1 MTILKTIHLRK
12 KQLMQNKNIKDK
24 LIDAEQPSLK
34 NFSASLV
41 FGFCPIGAL
50 TASDEL
56 TLNSEEIKLLVK
68 ECPKPKI
75 KNILGAF
82 RYFYICYCLKLEQ
95 LDQDNKNYF
104 YLQTFSQISDQQTPA
119 APVYGFYNNEE
130 IMSMIKDVDNL
141 FSPDTHEKQ
150 VFESYLQ
157 ELEGDASEI
166 IQLMQNWTSLKLL
179 QFNDLYFQDKEA
191 VRNLYELI
199 NTEDNPHKI
208 LKSKKQK
215 GDTSNLE
222 KPTKLKIATKK
233 KTTKATKNKKNI

>member
-12 KQLMQNKNIKDK
+12 KRLMQNKNIKDK

-56 TLNSEEIKLLVK
+56 TLNSEEIKALIK

-104 YLQTFSQISDQQTPA
+104 YFQTFSQISDQQTPA

-141 FSPDTHEKQ
+141 FNPDTHEKQ

-157 ELEGDASEI
+157 DLEGDASQLIE
-166 IQLMQNWTSLKLL
+166 LMQNWTSLKLL
-179 QFNDLYFQDKEA
+179 QFNDLYFQDEGA
-191 VRNLYELI
+191 IRNLYELI
-199 NTEDNPHKI
+199 NQENNSEKVVGNR
-208 LKSKKQK
+208 KQK
-215 GDTSNLE
+215 KTDSGFE
-222 KPTKLKIATKK
+222 KPTKTKTVIK
-233 KTTKATKNKKNI
+233 KSVRKTIKNKEDI

>member
-1 MTILKTIHLRK
+1 MTILKTIQLRK
-12 KQLMQNKNIKDK
+12 KLFMQNKNIKDK

-41 FGFCPIGAL
+41 FGFCPTRAL
-50 TASDEL
+50 MASDEL
-56 TLNSEEIKLLVK
+56 TLNSEEIKALIK
-68 ECPKPKI
+68 ECPKSKI

-104 YLQTFSQISDQQTPA
+104 YLQTFSQISNQQTPA

-157 ELEGDASEI
+157 ELEGDASEL

-179 QFNDLYFQDKEA
+179 QFNDLYFQDEEA
-191 VRNLYELI
+191 VRNLYELVK
-199 NTEDNPHKI
+199 TEDNPNKM
-208 LKSKKQK
+208 LKSKKQN

-222 KPTKLKIATKK
+222 KPTKLKTATKK
-233 KTTKATKNKKNI
+233 KISKTTKNKKNI

>member
-1 MTILKTIHLRK
+1 MILPQRK
-12 KQLMQNKNIKDK
+12 RLMQSKNIKDK
-24 LIDAEQPSLK
+24 LIHAEQPSSK

-41 FGFCPIGAL
+41 FGFCPMEAL

-68 ECPKPKI
+68 ECPEPKI

-104 YLQTFSQISDQQTPA
+104 YLQTFSQISNQQTPA
-119 APVYGFYNNEE
+119 APIYGFYNNEE
-130 IMSMIKDVDNL
+130 IISMIKDVDNL

-157 ELEGDASEI
+157 ELEGDASQLIE
-166 IQLMQNWTSLKLL
+166 LMQNWTSLKLL
-179 QFNDLYFQDKEA
+179 QFNDLYFQDEGA
-191 VRNLYELI
+191 IRNLYELV
-199 NTEDNPHKI
+199 NQENNSEKVVRNRKQKKTDSD
-208 LKSKKQK
+208 LKKQ
-215 GDTSNLE
+215 
-222 KPTKLKIATKK
+222 TK
-233 KTTKATKNKKNI
+233 TKAVIKKSVRKIIKNKEDI